1 MGPSGA
7 GKTVLISA
15 LTLDALFGKAT
26 GSVTLNGE
34 AMTDEIFKQH
44 AYVVEQKD
52 KLWPYLTCRET
63 LRYAGEL
70 YNIADTAAD
79 TDAAVAQIITKL
91 GLDICAD
98 TRNSG
103 LSGGQQRRLSL
114 GLALLKSPTLL
125 FLDEVSHIKGPCQRG
140 VNSQFLSS
148 NGLISLR
155 QV

>member
-1 MGPSGA
+1 MI
-7 GKTVLISA
+7 KA
-15 LTLDALFGKAT
+15 LTLDALFGETT

-34 AMTDEIFKQH
+34 NMTDEIFKQH
-44 AYVVEQKD
+44 SYVVDQKD
-52 KLWPYLTCRET
+52 KLWAYLTCRET

-70 YNIADTAAD
+70 YNIADSAAD
-79 TDAAVAQIITKL
+79 LDAAVDTIITKL

-125 FLDEVSHIKGPCQRG
+125 FLGTYILVH
-140 VNSQFLSS
+140 LST
-148 NGLISLR
+148 I
-155 QV
+155 